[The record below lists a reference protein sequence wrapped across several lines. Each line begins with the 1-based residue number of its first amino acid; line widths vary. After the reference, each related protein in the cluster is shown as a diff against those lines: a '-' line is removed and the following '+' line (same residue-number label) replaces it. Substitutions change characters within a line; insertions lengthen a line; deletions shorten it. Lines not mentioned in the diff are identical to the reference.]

1 MSDQDMKRHKHAD
14 AIIAW
19 ANGEAVEYKGPT
31 DESWGSLLN
40 ASEAFAAPGFYSCD
54 KYRVKPKEVVDY
66 TVVLRDGIPGATF
79 FHTLSRVDAY
89 YAGFTTQGYLQRT
102 SVDGKVVD
110 FKFIPLDKETSN
122 D

>member
-1 MSDQDMKRHKHAD
+1 MSDQNTKRHKHAD

-31 DESWGSLLN
+31 DERWSSLPN
-40 ASEAFAAPGFYSCD
+40 ASQGLAARGFFPYYQ
-54 KYRVKPKEVVDY
+54 YRVKPKEVLDY
-66 TVVLRDGIPGATF
+66 TIVFNDGMPGASF
-79 FHTLSRVDAY
+79 FPTPEGANRY
-89 YAGFTTQGYLQRT
+89 YEGQITQCYLQRT